1 MEDVAAS
8 VRLGRALGGPAALLS
23 HRVRSSA
30 RRYEALGGCLT
41 SALNAALLAAYAL
54 GAPPSALRA
63 AYAAARRLGG

>member
-8 VRLGRALGGPAALLS
+8 VRLGRALGAPAALLS

-30 RRYEALGGCLT
+30 RRYE
-41 SALNAALLAAYAL
+41 AL